1 MRKIFLIVICCM
13 LVCTGC
19 NRQVELTEEEAFKG
33 VDDIIMDQQINI
45 HFALKERPLHEL
57 DSYLFRL
64 SIESPWGKSK
74 IPSVSYSPFDKKLGM
89 KIEVSGNEWS
99 LENLYMKDQTVVYK
113 PGNELPTQGNS
124 TVNESVKS
132 IYENAEWTLKPSK
145 DVYHIWMDEYIE
157 SIEAT
162 IEEIVQPIVDAK
174 NFEIVDIEYVKEA
187 GEYYLRVYL
196 DKEGGISLSDC
207 EVVSRELSE
216 ILDKKDPIKDNYF
229 LEVSSPGLD
238 RPLKKDKDFERY
250 KGRDVE
256 IKLYKPMNGSKQ
268 FEGELVGLTE
278 DNNIKVIIDGEEVD
292 FTRKEVALIRLA
304 IKF

>member
-1 MRKIFLIVICCM
+1 MRK
-13 LVCTGC
+13 
-19 NRQVELTEEEAFKG
+19 
-33 VDDIIMDQQINI
+33 
-45 HFALKERPLHEL
+45 
-57 DSYLFRL
+57 
-64 SIESPWGKSK
+64 
-74 IPSVSYSPFDKKLGM
+74 
-89 KIEVSGNEWS
+89 
-99 LENLYMKDQTVVYK
+99 
-113 PGNELPTQGNS
+113 
-124 TVNESVKS
+124 
-132 IYENAEWTLKPSK
+132 
-145 DVYHIWMDEYIE
+145 

-238 RPLKKDKDFERY
+238 RPLKKEKDFVKY
-250 KGRDVE
+250 QGRDVE
-256 IKLYKPMNGSKQ
+256 IKLYKPINGSKMH
-268 FEGELVGLTE
+268 EGELVGLTE
-278 DNNIKVIIDGEEVD
+278 DKNIKVIIDNDEVEFNKKD
-292 FTRKEVALIRLA
+292 VALIRLA

>member
-1 MRKIFLIVICCM
+1 MRK
-13 LVCTGC
+13 
-19 NRQVELTEEEAFKG
+19 
-33 VDDIIMDQQINI
+33 
-45 HFALKERPLHEL
+45 
-57 DSYLFRL
+57 
-64 SIESPWGKSK
+64 
-74 IPSVSYSPFDKKLGM
+74 
-89 KIEVSGNEWS
+89 
-99 LENLYMKDQTVVYK
+99 
-113 PGNELPTQGNS
+113 
-124 TVNESVKS
+124 
-132 IYENAEWTLKPSK
+132 
-145 DVYHIWMDEYIE
+145 

-250 KGRDVE
+250 AGRDVE
-256 IKLYKPMNGSKQ
+256 VKLYKPLNGTKQ
-268 FEGELVGLTE
+268 LEGELVGLTE
-278 DNNIKVIIDGEEVD
+278 DKKIKVIIDDNEVEFD
-292 FTRKEVALIRLA
+292 KKDVAVIKLA

>member
-1 MRKIFLIVICCM
+1 MRK
-13 LVCTGC
+13 
-19 NRQVELTEEEAFKG
+19 
-33 VDDIIMDQQINI
+33 
-45 HFALKERPLHEL
+45 
-57 DSYLFRL
+57 
-64 SIESPWGKSK
+64 
-74 IPSVSYSPFDKKLGM
+74 SV
-89 KIEVSGNEWS
+89 
-99 LENLYMKDQTVVYK
+99 
-113 PGNELPTQGNS
+113 
-124 TVNESVKS
+124 
-132 IYENAEWTLKPSK
+132 
-145 DVYHIWMDEYIE
+145 
-157 SIEAT
+157 EAT

-196 DKEGGISLSDC
+196 DKEGGISLRDC

-216 ILDKKDPIKDNYF
+216 ILDKKDPIKENYF

-256 IKLYKPMNGSKQ
+256 IKLYKSMNGSKQ

-278 DNNIKVIIDGEEVD
+278 DNNIKVIIDNQEVE

>member
-1 MRKIFLIVICCM
+1 MRK
-13 LVCTGC
+13 
-19 NRQVELTEEEAFKG
+19 
-33 VDDIIMDQQINI
+33 
-45 HFALKERPLHEL
+45 
-57 DSYLFRL
+57 
-64 SIESPWGKSK
+64 
-74 IPSVSYSPFDKKLGM
+74 
-89 KIEVSGNEWS
+89 
-99 LENLYMKDQTVVYK
+99 
-113 PGNELPTQGNS
+113 
-124 TVNESVKS
+124 
-132 IYENAEWTLKPSK
+132 
-145 DVYHIWMDEYIE
+145 

-256 IKLYKPMNGSKQ
+256 IKLYKPKNGSKQ

-304 IKF
+304 IRF

>member
-1 MRKIFLIVICCM
+1 MRK
-13 LVCTGC
+13 
-19 NRQVELTEEEAFKG
+19 
-33 VDDIIMDQQINI
+33 
-45 HFALKERPLHEL
+45 
-57 DSYLFRL
+57 
-64 SIESPWGKSK
+64 
-74 IPSVSYSPFDKKLGM
+74 
-89 KIEVSGNEWS
+89 
-99 LENLYMKDQTVVYK
+99 
-113 PGNELPTQGNS
+113 
-124 TVNESVKS
+124 
-132 IYENAEWTLKPSK
+132 
-145 DVYHIWMDEYIE
+145 

-187 GEYYLRVYL
+187 GEYYLRIYL
-196 DKEGGISLSDC
+196 EKEGGITLDDC
-207 EVVSRELSE
+207 AEVSRELNP
-216 ILDKKDPIKDNYF
+216 ILDEKDPIKDNYF